1 MITLFKG
8 EMSMDNPPLLSGEP
22 LLSAGNSF
30 VFKGEYCT
38 VQSTYPSGFWYEKQ
52 SGGTAYMNWWFY
64 RTIPSYKAK
73 KGIMVGVQRK
83 IIRKQLIMR
92 AIETILS

>member
-8 EMSMDNPPLLSGEP
+8 EMSMDNPPLLSGEY

-38 VQSTYPSGFWYEKQ
+38 VQSTYPNGFYYEKQ
-52 SGGTAYMNWWFY
+52 SGGTAFMNWWFY
-64 RTIPSYKAK
+64 KKTPSYKAK
-73 KGIMVGVQRK
+73 SGIIIGVRRK

-92 AIETILS
+92 AIESILS